1 MYHIGL
7 TNGEK
12 QKMDSNIIKDAIM
25 DKLDNYFNGLS
36 VEKLVPLVNTYVLKK
51 DLIIKLSDCLS
62 DNQMDRFYKTLENLY
77 LVNLGNGFNIIYTK
91 TELLKNDWFLQKV
104 SQLKL
109 EWDRIVFDDIESTKI
124 QDLIST
130 LKNIVELETEL
141 NHKRIIDT
149 IENILK

>member
-1 MYHIGL
+1 
-7 TNGEK
+7 
-12 QKMDSNIIKDAIM
+12 MDSNIIKDAIM

-149 IENILK
+149 LENILK

>member
-1 MYHIGL
+1 
-7 TNGEK
+7 
-12 QKMDSNIIKDAIM
+12 MDSNIIKDAIM

-62 DNQMDRFYKTLENLY
+62 DNQMDRFYKRLENLY

-149 IENILK
+149 LENILK

>member
-1 MYHIGL
+1 
-7 TNGEK
+7 
-12 QKMDSNIIKDAIM
+12 MDSNIIKDAIM

-62 DNQMDRFYKTLENLY
+62 DDQMDRFYKRLENLY

-124 QDLIST
+124 QDLIVT
-130 LKNIVELETEL
+130 LRNIIELETEL

-149 IENILK
+149 LENILK

>member
-1 MYHIGL
+1 MNIN
-7 TNGEK
+7 TNVI
-12 QKMDSNIIKDAIM
+12 QDAIM

-77 LVNLGNGFNIIYTK
+77 LVNMGGGFNVIFTK
-91 TELLKNDWFLQKV
+91 TELLKNDWFKQNV
-104 SQLKL
+104 SRLKL
-109 EWDRIVFDDIESTKI
+109 NWDKIAFDDIESTKI

-149 IENILK
+149 LENILK